1 VKERAEGFAGGNAR
15 KEEGRRKVTV
25 VGCTDL
31 KAGRYSFSSASCL
44 SSVGSPRHT
53 TSTHDCFGDTLAI
66 C

>member
-31 KAGRYSFSSASCL
+31 KAPHIYKLNCIL
-44 SSVGSPRHT
+44 
-53 TSTHDCFGDTLAI
+53 DTLLYYMI
-66 C
+66 V